1 MNKILVIGSSNMD
14 LVVQVPRCP
23 AAGETLFGSSFT
35 TNYGGKGANQA
46 VAVARIGSGV
56 TFMTKLG
63 NDTFGQQMRQHFSE
77 EGMDLTHILTDA
89 ESPTGTALITVE
101 DKGENRIIVI
111 PGANVRLTENDV
123 ESLSAEINSCRFVLT
138 QLEIPLP
145 TVLHIAEMTSA
156 AGKQLILNPA
166 PARPLPNSLLQK
178 VFLITPNETEAEIL
192 TGIRVSDVESA
203 RRAAL
208 WFREKGVQQI
218 VITIG
223 SQGAFV
229 FTDDFQGMVPA
240 YKVKAIDT
248 TAAGDVFNGAL
259 TVALS
264 EGKTTADAARFG
276 CAASALA
283 VMRPGAQSSIP
294 TRTEI
299 DAFLA

>member
-101 DKGENRIIVI
+101 DKGENRIIVV
-111 PGANVRLTENDV
+111 PGANARLTENDA

-192 TGIRVSDVESA
+192 TGIQVSDAESA

-218 VITIG
+218 VITMG

-294 TRTEI
+294 TRTKI

>member
-101 DKGENRIIVI
+101 DKGENRIIVV
-111 PGANVRLTENDV
+111 PGANARLTENDV

-145 TVLHIAEMTSA
+145 TVLRVAEMTSA

-166 PARPLPNSLLQK
+166 PARPLPDSLLQK

-192 TGIRVSDVESA
+192 TGIRVSDAESA
-203 RRAAL
+203 RRTAL

-218 VITIG
+218 VITMG

-229 FTDDFQGMVPA
+229 FTDDFQEMVPA

>member
-14 LVVQVPRCP
+14 LVIQVPRCP

-101 DKGENRIIVI
+101 DKGENRIIVV
-111 PGANVRLTENDV
+111 PGANARLTENDV

-145 TVLHIAEMTSA
+145 TVLRVAEMTSA

-166 PARPLPNSLLQK
+166 PARPLPDSLLQK

-218 VITIG
+218 VITMG

>member
-101 DKGENRIIVI
+101 DKGENRIIVV
-111 PGANVRLTENDV
+111 PGANARLTENDV
-123 ESLSAEINSCRFVLT
+123 ESLSDEINSCRFVLT

-145 TVLHIAEMTSA
+145 TVLRVAEMASA

-166 PARPLPNSLLQK
+166 PARPLPDSLLQK

-218 VITIG
+218 VITMG
-223 SQGAFV
+223 SQGAFI

>member
-101 DKGENRIIVI
+101 DKGENRIIVV
-111 PGANVRLTENDV
+111 PGANARLTENDV
-123 ESLSAEINSCRFVLT
+123 ESLSDEINSCRFVLT

-192 TGIRVSDVESA
+192 TGIRVSDAESA

-208 WFREKGVQQI
+208 WFREKGIQQI
-218 VITIG
+218 VITMG

-229 FTDDFQGMVPA
+229 FTDDFQGMVPS

-248 TAAGDVFNGAL
+248 TAAGDVFNSAL

>member
-23 AAGETLFGSSFT
+23 AAGETLLGSSFT

-46 VAVARIGSGV
+46 VAVARIDSGV

-101 DKGENRIIVI
+101 DKGENRIIVV
-111 PGANVRLTENDV
+111 PGANARLTENDV

-145 TVLHIAEMTSA
+145 TVLRVAEMASA

-166 PARPLPNSLLQK
+166 PARPLPDSLLQK

-218 VITIG
+218 VITMG

>member
-56 TFMTKLG
+56 TFMAKLG

-77 EGMDLTHILTDA
+77 EGMDPTHILTDA

-101 DKGENRIIVI
+101 DKGENRIIVV
-111 PGANVRLTENDV
+111 PGANARLTENDV

-166 PARPLPNSLLQK
+166 PARPLPDSLLQK

-192 TGIRVSDVESA
+192 TGIRVSDAESA

-218 VITIG
+218 VITMG

-229 FTDDFQGMVPA
+229 FTDDFQGMVPS

-283 VMRPGAQSSIP
+283 IMRPGAQSSIP
-294 TRTEI
+294 KRTEI

>member
-101 DKGENRIIVI
+101 DKGENRIIVV
-111 PGANVRLTENDV
+111 PGANARLTENDV

-138 QLEIPLP
+138 QLEIPLT
-145 TVLHIAEMTSA
+145 TVLRVAEMASA

-166 PARPLPNSLLQK
+166 PARPLPDSLLQK

-218 VITIG
+218 VITMG

-229 FTDDFQGMVPA
+229 FTDDLQGMVPA

>member
-101 DKGENRIIVI
+101 DKGENRIIVV
-111 PGANVRLTENDV
+111 PGANAHLTENDV
-123 ESLSAEINSCRFVLT
+123 ESLSDEINSCRFVLT

-145 TVLHIAEMTSA
+145 TVLRVAEMASA

-166 PARPLPNSLLQK
+166 PARPLPDSLLQK

-218 VITIG
+218 VITMG

>member
-101 DKGENRIIVI
+101 DKGENRIIVV
-111 PGANVRLTENDV
+111 PGANARLTENDV

-145 TVLHIAEMTSA
+145 TVLRVAEMTSA

-166 PARPLPNSLLQK
+166 PARPLPDSLLQK

-218 VITIG
+218 VITMG
-223 SQGAFV
+223 SQGAFI
-229 FTDDFQGMVPA
+229 FTDNFQGMVPA

>member
-101 DKGENRIIVI
+101 DKGENRIIVV
-111 PGANVRLTENDV
+111 PGANARLTENDV

-166 PARPLPNSLLQK
+166 PARPLPDSLLQK

-192 TGIRVSDVESA
+192 TGIRVSDAESA

-218 VITIG
+218 VITMG

-229 FTDDFQGMVPA
+229 FTDDFQGMVPS

>member
-101 DKGENRIIVI
+101 DKGENRIIVV
-111 PGANVRLTENDV
+111 PGANARLTENDA
-123 ESLSAEINSCRFVLT
+123 ESLSDEINSCRFVLT

-166 PARPLPNSLLQK
+166 PARPLPDSLLQK

-218 VITIG
+218 VITMG

-276 CAASALA
+276 CAASAIA

>member
-63 NDTFGQQMRQHFSE
+63 NDTFGQQIRQHFSE
-77 EGMDLTHILTDA
+77 EEMDLTHILTDA

-101 DKGENRIIVI
+101 DKGENRIIVV
-111 PGANVRLTENDV
+111 PGANARLTENDV

-145 TVLHIAEMTSA
+145 TVLRVAEMSSA

-166 PARPLPNSLLQK
+166 PARPLPDSLLQK

-218 VITIG
+218 VITMG

>member
-101 DKGENRIIVI
+101 DKGENRIIVV
-111 PGANVRLTENDV
+111 PGANARLTENDA

-145 TVLHIAEMTSA
+145 TVLRVAEMTSA

-166 PARPLPNSLLQK
+166 PARPLPKSLLQK
-178 VFLITPNETEAEIL
+178 VFLITPNETEAKIL
-192 TGIRVSDVESA
+192 TGIRVSDAESA

-218 VITIG
+218 VITMG

-229 FTDDFQGMVPA
+229 FTDDFQGMVPS

-276 CAASALA
+276 CVASALA

>member
-101 DKGENRIIVI
+101 DKGENRIIVV
-111 PGANVRLTENDV
+111 PGANARLTENDV

-145 TVLHIAEMTSA
+145 TVLHIAEMASA

-166 PARPLPNSLLQK
+166 PARPLPDSLLQK

-218 VITIG
+218 VITMG

-229 FTDDFQGMVPA
+229 FTDDLQGMVPA

>member
-101 DKGENRIIVI
+101 DKGENRIIVV
-111 PGANVRLTENDV
+111 PGANARLTENDV

-145 TVLHIAEMTSA
+145 TVLRVAEMTSA

-166 PARPLPNSLLQK
+166 PARPLPDSLLQK

-218 VITIG
+218 VITMG

-229 FTDDFQGMVPA
+229 FTDDLQGMVPA

>member
-46 VAVARIGSGV
+46 VAVARIGSEV

-101 DKGENRIIVI
+101 DKGENRIIVV
-111 PGANVRLTENDV
+111 PGANARLTENDA

-166 PARPLPNSLLQK
+166 PARPLPDSLLQK

-203 RRAAL
+203 RRVAL
-208 WFREKGVQQI
+208 WFRKKGVQQI
-218 VITIG
+218 VITMG

-299 DAFLA
+299 DAFLT

>member
-1 MNKILVIGSSNMD
+1 MIKILVIGSSNMD

-101 DKGENRIIVI
+101 DKGENRIIVV
-111 PGANVRLTENDV
+111 PGANARLTENDV

-145 TVLHIAEMTSA
+145 TVLRVAEMTSA

-166 PARPLPNSLLQK
+166 PARPLPDSLLQK

-192 TGIRVSDVESA
+192 TGIRVSDAESA

-218 VITIG
+218 VITMG

>member
-101 DKGENRIIVI
+101 NKGENRIIVV
-111 PGANVRLTENDV
+111 PGANARLTENDA

-192 TGIRVSDVESA
+192 TGIRVSDAESA

-218 VITIG
+218 VITMG

-229 FTDDFQGMVPA
+229 FTDDFQGMVPS

>member
-101 DKGENRIIVI
+101 DKGENRIIVV
-111 PGANVRLTENDV
+111 PGANARLTENDV

-145 TVLHIAEMTSA
+145 TVLRVAEMTSA

-166 PARPLPNSLLQK
+166 PARPLPDSLLQK

-208 WFREKGVQQI
+208 WFRKKGVQQI
-218 VITIG
+218 VITMG

>member
-14 LVVQVPRCP
+14 MVVQVPRCP

-101 DKGENRIIVI
+101 DKGENRIIVV
-111 PGANVRLTENDV
+111 PGANARLTENDV
-123 ESLSAEINSCRFVLT
+123 ESLSDEINSCRFVLT

-145 TVLHIAEMTSA
+145 TVLHISEMASA

-166 PARPLPNSLLQK
+166 PARPLPDSLLQK

-218 VITIG
+218 VITMG

>member
-23 AAGETLFGSSFT
+23 AAGEILFGSSFT

-46 VAVARIGSGV
+46 VAVARIGSEV

-101 DKGENRIIVI
+101 DKGENRIIVV
-111 PGANVRLTENDV
+111 PGANARLTENDV

-145 TVLHIAEMTSA
+145 TVLHIAEMASA

-166 PARPLPNSLLQK
+166 PARPLPDSLLQK

-192 TGIRVSDVESA
+192 TGIRVSDAESA

-218 VITIG
+218 VITMG

>member
-101 DKGENRIIVI
+101 DKGENRIIVV
-111 PGANVRLTENDV
+111 PGANARLTENDV

-166 PARPLPNSLLQK
+166 PARPLPDSLLQK

-218 VITIG
+218 VITMG

-229 FTDDFQGMVPA
+229 FTDDFQGMVPS

>member
-46 VAVARIGSGV
+46 VAVARIGSEV

-101 DKGENRIIVI
+101 DKGENRIIVV
-111 PGANVRLTENDV
+111 PGANARLTENDA

-166 PARPLPNSLLQK
+166 PARPLPDSLLQK

-218 VITIG
+218 VITMG

>member
-77 EGMDLTHILTDA
+77 EGMDPTHILTDA

-101 DKGENRIIVI
+101 DKGENRIIVV
-111 PGANVRLTENDV
+111 PGANARLTENDV

-145 TVLHIAEMTSA
+145 TVLRVAEMASA

-166 PARPLPNSLLQK
+166 PARPLPDSLLQK

-218 VITIG
+218 VITMG

>member
-101 DKGENRIIVI
+101 DKGENRIIVV
-111 PGANVRLTENDV
+111 PGANARLTENDV

-192 TGIRVSDVESA
+192 TGIRVSDAESA

-218 VITIG
+218 VITMG

>member
-46 VAVARIGSGV
+46 IAVARIGSGV

-63 NDTFGQQMRQHFSE
+63 NDTFGQQLRQHFSE

-101 DKGENRIIVI
+101 DKGENRIIVV
-111 PGANVRLTENDV
+111 PGANARLTENDV

-145 TVLHIAEMTSA
+145 TVLRVAEMASA

-166 PARPLPNSLLQK
+166 PARPLPDSLLQK

-218 VITIG
+218 VITMG
-223 SQGAFV
+223 SQGAFI

>member
-101 DKGENRIIVI
+101 NKGENRIIVV
-111 PGANVRLTENDV
+111 PGANARLTENDA

>member
-1 MNKILVIGSSNMD
+1 
-14 LVVQVPRCP
+14 
-23 AAGETLFGSSFT
+23 
-35 TNYGGKGANQA
+35 
-46 VAVARIGSGV
+46 
-56 TFMTKLG
+56 MTKLG

-101 DKGENRIIVI
+101 DKGENRIIVV
-111 PGANVRLTENDV
+111 PGANARLTENDV

-166 PARPLPNSLLQK
+166 PARPLPDSLLQK

-192 TGIRVSDVESA
+192 TGIRVSDAESA

-218 VITIG
+218 VITMG

-248 TAAGDVFNGAL
+248 TAAGDIFNGAL

>member
-101 DKGENRIIVI
+101 DKGENRIIVV
-111 PGANVRLTENDV
+111 PGANARLTENDV

-145 TVLHIAEMTSA
+145 TVLRVAEMASA

-166 PARPLPNSLLQK
+166 PARPLPDSLLQK

-218 VITIG
+218 VITMG

>member
-63 NDTFGQQMRQHFSE
+63 NDTFGQQMCQHFSE

-101 DKGENRIIVI
+101 DKGENRIIVV
-111 PGANVRLTENDV
+111 PGANARLTENDV

-166 PARPLPNSLLQK
+166 PARPLPDSLLQK

-218 VITIG
+218 VITMG

>member
-77 EGMDLTHILTDA
+77 EGMDLPHILTDA

-101 DKGENRIIVI
+101 DKGENRIIVV
-111 PGANVRLTENDV
+111 PGANARLTENDV
-123 ESLSAEINSCRFVLT
+123 ESLSDEINSCRFVLT

-145 TVLHIAEMTSA
+145 TVLHIAEMASA

-166 PARPLPNSLLQK
+166 PARPLPDSLLQK

-192 TGIRVSDVESA
+192 TGIRVSDAESA

-218 VITIG
+218 VITMG

-229 FTDDFQGMVPA
+229 FTDDFQGMVPS

>member
-101 DKGENRIIVI
+101 DKGENRIIVV
-111 PGANVRLTENDV
+111 PGANARLTENDV

-145 TVLHIAEMTSA
+145 TVLRVAEMTSA

-166 PARPLPNSLLQK
+166 PARPLPDSLLQK

-208 WFREKGVQQI
+208 WFRKKGVQQI
-218 VITIG
+218 VITMG

-276 CAASALA
+276 CAASTLA

>member
-23 AAGETLFGSSFT
+23 AAGETLLGSSFT

-101 DKGENRIIVI
+101 DKGENRIIVV
-111 PGANVRLTENDV
+111 PGANARLTENDV
-123 ESLSAEINSCRFVLT
+123 ESLSDKINSCRFVLT

-145 TVLHIAEMTSA
+145 TVLHIAEMASA

-166 PARPLPNSLLQK
+166 PARPLPDSLLQK

-218 VITIG
+218 VITMG

-229 FTDDFQGMVPA
+229 FTDDFQGMVPS

>member
-101 DKGENRIIVI
+101 DKGENRIIVV

-218 VITIG
+218 VITMG

-229 FTDDFQGMVPA
+229 FTDDFQGMVPS

>member
-46 VAVARIGSGV
+46 VAVARIGSGG

-101 DKGENRIIVI
+101 DKGENRIIVV
-111 PGANVRLTENDV
+111 PGANARLTENDV

-166 PARPLPNSLLQK
+166 PARPLPDSLLQK

-192 TGIRVSDVESA
+192 TGIRVSDAESA

-218 VITIG
+218 VITMG

-264 EGKTTADAARFG
+264 EGRTTTDAARFG

>member
-101 DKGENRIIVI
+101 DKGENRIIVV
-111 PGANVRLTENDV
+111 PGANAHLTENDV

-145 TVLHIAEMTSA
+145 TVLRVAEMASA

-166 PARPLPNSLLQK
+166 PARPLPDSLLQK

-218 VITIG
+218 VITMG

>member
-101 DKGENRIIVI
+101 DKGENRIIVV
-111 PGANVRLTENDV
+111 PGANARLTENDV

-145 TVLHIAEMTSA
+145 TVLRVAEMTSA

-166 PARPLPNSLLQK
+166 PARPLPDSLLQK

-192 TGIRVSDVESA
+192 TGIRVSDAESA

-218 VITIG
+218 VITMG

>member
-63 NDTFGQQMRQHFSE
+63 NDTFGQQMRKHFSE

-101 DKGENRIIVI
+101 DKGENRIIVV
-111 PGANVRLTENDV
+111 PGANARLTENDV

-156 AGKQLILNPA
+156 AGKHLILNPA
-166 PARPLPNSLLQK
+166 PARPLPDSLLQK

-218 VITIG
+218 VITMG